1 MRSHDKDPGVLIIR
15 SGYATDEEWRTAIRT
30 ALLFGRTGYAID
42 AGGTRIPLSL
52 WEEKSS

>member
-1 MRSHDKDPGVLIIR
+1 MRSHDKNPGVLIIR